1 MRVVFVGGADEWK
14 ITETNK
20 QPWFNPGGTRCAI
33 VGMSAFHLTFILNT
47 TASTSIVRFCSTTPT
62 QVIIQCIL

>member
-47 TASTSIVRFCSTTPT
+47 TAST
-62 QVIIQCIL
+62 